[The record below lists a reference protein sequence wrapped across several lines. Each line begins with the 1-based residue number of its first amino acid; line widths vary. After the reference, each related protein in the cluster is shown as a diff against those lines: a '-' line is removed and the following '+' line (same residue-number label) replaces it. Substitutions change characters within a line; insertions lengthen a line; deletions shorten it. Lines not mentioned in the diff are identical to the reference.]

1 MVGHPAGSWG
11 GGTGFFCCCTCT
23 CVTNHYSQMH
33 ACGARTSN
41 SDEPFQTPTSNQ
53 AGHHVVAL
61 VGWCKTRQDT
71 PPALFCWGNLNKLN
85 EKFWNCYFKTIMD
98 LLILRRPDHAG
109 SERFY
114 PSASSWLTSF
124 LSFFL
129 FFLWRDRSIEIL
141 FYISRHWR
149 WLGVDLRTYK
159 ISTCHMAVIG
169 EAVGSLDLQNVHV
182 RWLASFS
189 QRGLSDHHATNA
201 RPSILEIFS
210 SGFPTDIWAMEAYKY
225 DSKLYKTPNDQS
237 VRS

>member
-129 FFLWRDRSIEIL
+129 FFYEEIDRSIDRDSFL
-141 FYISRHWR
+141 YIKT
-149 WLGVDLRTYK
+149 L
-159 ISTCHMAVIG
+159 AV
-169 EAVGSLDLQNVHV
+169 VGS
-182 RWLASFS
+182 W
-189 QRGLSDHHATNA
+189 
-201 RPSILEIFS
+201 
-210 SGFPTDIWAMEAYKY
+210 PTHI
-225 DSKLYKTPNDQS
+225 
-237 VRS
+237 